1 MQHFAWKKMTSIDN
15 CFTFRGAVFGDV
27 VEREF
32 CFNLIFQNLFKVCC
46 FWLCQGLSSR
56 SLKCIRIQ
64 PSYQNLI
71 LSQSVQFT
79 VYVRIGFC
87 RFHFYITKAFKKDQL
102 FSSQFSYI
110 IPTYT
115 HLFIFTRNT
124 ILKINFLDM
133 KKISR
138 VCIKITH
145 YISLVVSIT
154 LLSWTSLKK
163 IRLMFS
169 ISFLILIL

>member
-1 MQHFAWKKMTSIDN
+1 MQHFSWKKMSSIDN
-15 CFTFRGAVFGDV
+15 CFTSRGAVFGDV
-27 VEREF
+27 VEREL

-87 RFHFYITKAFKKDQL
+87 RFHFYITKAFKKDQFFHPNL
-102 FSSQFSYI
+102 VTSYLHTL
-110 IPTYT
+110 TY
-115 HLFIFTRNT
+115 
-124 ILKINFLDM
+124 
-133 KKISR
+133 
-138 VCIKITH
+138 
-145 YISLVVSIT
+145 
-154 LLSWTSLKK
+154 
-163 IRLMFS
+163 
-169 ISFLILIL
+169 SFLQETQYWKSTFWIWKKYHVYVLRLHTTLA